1 MYVVVAARSLHSM
14 SAVGANAVNLRLRTL
29 LEVTKQQTRRGH
41 VHSAPQLERKKEKN
55 REERK
60 KNHTL

>member
-1 MYVVVAARSLHSM
+1 VYDVYNLNGISDSCMCMYIM
-14 SAVGANAVNLRLRTL
+14 NN
-29 LEVTKQQTRRGH
+29 H
-41 VHSAPQLERKKEKN
+41 VHSAPQLERKKETN

>member
-1 MYVVVAARSLHSM
+1 MITKYMYVYM
-14 SAVGANAVNLRLRTL
+14 TN
-29 LEVTKQQTRRGH
+29 H
-41 VHSAPQLERKKEKN
+41 VHSAPQLKKEEN